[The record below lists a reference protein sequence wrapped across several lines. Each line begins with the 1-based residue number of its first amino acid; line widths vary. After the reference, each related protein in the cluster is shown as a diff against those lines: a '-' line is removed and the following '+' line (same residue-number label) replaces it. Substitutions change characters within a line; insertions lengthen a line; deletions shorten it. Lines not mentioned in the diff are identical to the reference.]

1 MSNKKYHYIC
11 FENKRQLVDYL
22 NVSKDI
28 TVVQII
34 YNPDP
39 YNAPGHHYEL
49 FYCR

>member
-1 MSNKKYHYIC
+1 MNGKYHYIC
-11 FENKRQLVDYL
+11 FEDKRQLIDYL

-34 YNPDP
+34 YNPDA

-49 FYCR
+49 FYYK